1 MGCKPGKVHA
11 IAPIHIK
18 QSDDIQFPV
27 STQISTTTDTSQIV
41 TTENDTIQQTPPEQ
55 SNDAAKETEYVQMK
69 LIAPDIDLTPVDDEA
84 FSSALCQQREAA
96 IDNISY
102 RRAIDQWQPKSLEQ
116 LIDSIKVLSKNKN
129 EIDQAWIIFYWI
141 SKNIRY
147 DTQAYFNNNIGSQAS
162 TNVFFSRKAVCDG
175 YAALYADLCT
185 RIGLTCRKVSGYA
198 KGYSFEA
205 RQKGFQKT
213 NHAWNIISF
222 KNGYS
227 YFIESTWGSGHLDDS
242 TKQYK
247 AKLVPHYFLCRPEY
261 MIYGHLPE
269 DPQWQLLKK
278 PLTMEQY
285 LMLPR
290 TYGKFFELNLK
301 IVSPIYTHKATLE
314 TGKSYGEVLI
324 AAPTSD
330 IELSGSLRDESKTT
344 IEGGDFVYFDRDE
357 NLCRCRFAPQK
368 VGNHTILIFAGKK
381 TGTTTLAS
389 SCTVEFTFDIDQIPT
404 VLISYPY
411 IWSHFFDYH
420 LEIIKPVNTRYID
433 WPSDKNNPYCEIL
446 VRSHDDVY
454 VSGKI
459 TNSMSGKTIENGSLF
474 QEAKCDLFEP
484 LNGVLKRES
493 KVTFRCRIPGAHEV
507 SITIDGQWLK
517 NDSTFSMDEN
527 YLFQCEFQL
536 RVTAAQLIKKRR
548 HGQGREQQELDWVKY
563 LKDKL
568 VQFHSKVSSYGTNV
582 ATARGI
588 QKLSSEFEILVFGP
602 ARVGKSTLIKE
613 VSGDESIMTSAQMN
627 ACTTTSEKYLD
638 KFNIQWWDTPG
649 NHPFYHLE

>member
-1 MGCKPGKVHA
+1 MGCKQGKVHA
-11 IAPIHIK
+11 ITPDHIK

-27 STQISTTTDTSQIV
+27 STQIITTTNASQIV
-41 TTENDTIQQTPPEQ
+41 TTENDIIQQTPPEQ
-55 SNDAAKETEYVQMK
+55 SNDAAKETEYVQVK
-69 LIAPDIDLTPVDDEA
+69 VIAPDIDLTPVDDEA
-84 FSSALCQQREAA
+84 FSSALCQQRQAA

-116 LIDSIKVLSKNKN
+116 LIDSIKVLSKNQN

-147 DTQAYFNNNIGSQAS
+147 DTQAYFNNNIGSQVS

-175 YAALYADLCT
+175 YANLYADLCT
-185 RIGLTCRKVSGYA
+185 RIGLTCHKVSGYA
-198 KGYSFEA
+198 KGYSFDA

-227 YFIESTWGSGHLDDS
+227 YFIESTWGSGHLDGS

-247 AKLVPHYFLCRPEY
+247 ANLVPHYFLCRPEY

-290 TYGKFFELNLK
+290 TYGQFFELNLK
-301 IVSPIYTHKATLE
+301 IVSPIYTHKVALE

-330 IELSGSLRDESKTT
+330 IKLSGSLRDESETT

-357 NLCRCRFAPQK
+357 NLWRCRFAPQK
-368 VGNHTILIFAGKK
+368 AGNHTILIFACKK
-381 TGTTTLAS
+381 ADTTTSVS
-389 SCTVEFTFDIDQIPT
+389 SCTVEFTFDIDQRPTIP
-404 VLISYPY
+404 ISYPY

-433 WPSDKNNPYCEIL
+433 WPSDKNSPYCEIL
-446 VRSHDDVY
+446 VRSHDDLY

-459 TNSMSGKTIENGSLF
+459 TNSITGKTVENGSLVNF
-474 QEAKCDLFEP
+474 NSLESLWQCLFVPSNSHASYKLTLFAQHFNEKESHCAVQFDLKQSHQSTHQNYISLPITYSQFHEARCHLFEP
-484 LNGVLKRES
+484 LSGVLKRES
-493 KVTFRCRIPGAHEV
+493 KVLFRCRIPGAHEV
-507 SITIDGQWLK
+507 SITIDGQWLES
-517 NDSTFSMDEN
+517 DSTFSMDEN
-527 YLFQCEFQL
+527 YLFQCEFQVGQKE
-536 RVTAAQLIKKRR
+536 VTV
-548 HGQGREQQELDWVKY
+548 WVKF
-563 LKDKL
+563 DKKQSSFKGL
-568 VQFHSKVSSYGTNV
+568 LRYSVQ
-582 ATARGI
+582 
-588 QKLSSEFEILVFGP
+588 Q
-602 ARVGKSTLIKE
+602 
-613 VSGDESIMTSAQMN
+613 
-627 ACTTTSEKYLD
+627 
-638 KFNIQWWDTPG
+638 
-649 NHPFYHLE
+649 